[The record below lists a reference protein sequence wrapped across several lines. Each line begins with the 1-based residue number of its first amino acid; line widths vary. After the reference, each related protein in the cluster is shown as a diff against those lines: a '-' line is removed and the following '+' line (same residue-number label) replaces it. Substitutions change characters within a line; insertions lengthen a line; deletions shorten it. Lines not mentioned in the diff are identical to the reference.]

1 MGTVS
6 LLPLITHGKCLL
18 KITSVGEDVE
28 KREPLCP
35 VGGNVNGAATMEAV
49 WRFIKKLKIELP
61 YDLAIPLHSNSGV
74 YLKKMKTL
82 I

>member
-28 KREPLCP
+28 KREPLCVLVIGIHMSP
-35 VGGNVNGAATMEAV
+35 
-49 WRFIKKLKIELP
+49 P
-61 YDLAIPLHSNSGV
+61 S
-74 YLKKMKTL
+74 
-82 I
+82 

>member
-1 MGTVS
+1 MGFVS

-18 KITSVGEDVE
+18 KITSVGEDEE

-49 WRFIKKLKIELP
+49 WRFIKKKLNYHMI
-61 YDLAIPLHSNSGV
+61 
-74 YLKKMKTL
+74 
-82 I
+82 

>member
-1 MGTVS
+1 M
-6 LLPLITHGKCLL
+6 
-18 KITSVGEDVE
+18 E
-28 KREPLCP
+28 KMETLCP
-35 VGGNVNGAATMEAV
+35 VGGNENGAATMETV

-61 YDLAIPLHSNSGV
+61 YDLAIPLDSNSGV